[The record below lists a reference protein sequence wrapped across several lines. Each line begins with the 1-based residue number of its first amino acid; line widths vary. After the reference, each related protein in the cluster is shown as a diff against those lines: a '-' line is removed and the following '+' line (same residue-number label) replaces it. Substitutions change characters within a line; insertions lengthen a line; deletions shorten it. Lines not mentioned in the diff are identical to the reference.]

1 MAVPH
6 ITSFCWCMGLEA
18 GTKLIG
24 FLHLALSFGLMVFS
38 SVYAARFGELVG
50 TAEDAG
56 DRLYRTW
63 YIISVAVAVFS
74 AAHLLLAATL
84 LVAVFNR
91 HSRLLRGYVWAM
103 LALYVASVLYV
114 LVSMAFG
121 FSVTGSDIFIAFVEG
136 VLFFGILAYCI
147 LCVNSYYLML
157 KSTEDMEGPSK
168 TDY

>member
-63 YIISVAVAVFS
+63 YIISVAVA
-74 AAHLLLAATL
+74 
-84 LVAVFNR
+84 R

-136 VLFFGILAYCI
+136 PVR
-147 LCVNSYYLML
+147 
-157 KSTEDMEGPSK
+157 
-168 TDY
+168 